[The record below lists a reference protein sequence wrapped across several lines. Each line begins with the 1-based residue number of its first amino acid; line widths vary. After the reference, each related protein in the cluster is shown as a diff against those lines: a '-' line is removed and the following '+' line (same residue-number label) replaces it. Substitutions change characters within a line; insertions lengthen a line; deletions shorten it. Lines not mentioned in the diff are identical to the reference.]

1 MASNGAPIMQH
12 NLSKTINLQADGKLA
27 KKRSIPLLVM
37 FSQAECPFCL
47 KLTEEIL
54 EPMLIS
60 GDYTDRVL
68 IRELMI
74 DSSNDIIDFSGNS
87 VDPRTVFS
95 RYLLYV
101 TPTILLLDSKGE
113 ELAERQVG
121 INTVE
126 YYGYYLDEAIHEA
139 LEKLRRQT

>member
-1 MASNGAPIMQH
+1 MQP
-12 NLSKTINLQADGKLA
+12 NLIKTTNLLADSKLA
-27 KKRSIPLLVM
+27 KNHSIPLLVM

-74 DSSNDIIDFSGNS
+74 DDHRDIIDFSGNP
-87 VDPRTVFS
+87 VDPRDVFS

-101 TPTILLLDSKGE
+101 TPSILLLNSQGD
-113 ELAERQVG
+113 ELAERQIG

-126 YYGYYLDEAIHEA
+126 YYGYYLDQAIDQA
-139 LEKLRRQT
+139 LGKVRNHVQS